1 MRIGIV
7 TCWKS
12 MDNYGQLLQ
21 CYALQTL
28 LRSWGH
34 DAFLIRYAPKGKNNK
49 SIRKRIE
56 NSLLDV
62 YCKLYIFI
70 IGTGRKH
77 SVRKETLLRHI
88 NNKENRFRHFEEF
101 RKENII
107 MSPLVYYS
115 FEELQAN
122 PPEAD
127 LYITGSDQVWHNPY
141 NEESVKGYFL
151 QFGSSKTIRISYAAS
166 IGRSLNTNEL
176 QLFRKF
182 LQSFDAISVRE
193 ETACQLCIEQ
203 GFKAQVCIDPTM
215 LLSAD
220 KYICIAK
227 QPKGNKKYAFI
238 YVLNV
243 KSAEEFFWPAIKE
256 YISQRHLE
264 LKSVTGSGYYQGR
277 ELIKGHKNL
286 LASIPEWIG
295 YMQQAECVF
304 TTSFHGTVFAILM
317 HRPFLTIGLQGKYC
331 GSNTRVEQLLSMLGI
346 PERMFNPHISIQ
358 QQMDETINWRDVDQ
372 RIDKMKLAS
381 FMFLKDNL
389 K

>member
-1 MRIGIV
+1 MKIGIV

-34 DAFLIRYAPKGKNNK
+34 DAYLIRYAPKKKNNK

-56 NSLLDV
+56 ILLLNI
-62 YCKLYIFI
+62 YCKLYILI

-77 SVRKETLLRHI
+77 CVRKETLLRHI
-88 NNKENRFRHFEEF
+88 NNKENRFRCFEEF
-101 RKENII
+101 RKEYII
-107 MSPLVYYS
+107 MSSLVYYS

-141 NEESVKGYFL
+141 YEESIKGYFL
-151 QFGSSKTIRISYAAS
+151 QFGSNKTKRISYAAS

-176 QLFRKF
+176 PLFRNYLKC
-182 LQSFDAISVRE
+182 FDAISVRE
-193 ETACQLCIEQ
+193 DTACQLCIEQ
-203 GFKAQVCIDPTM
+203 GFKAQVCIDPSM
-215 LLSAD
+215 LLSKD
-220 KYICIAK
+220 VYLSIAK
-227 QPKGNKKYAFI
+227 QPVGDKKYAFM
-238 YVLNV
+238 YVLNI
-243 KSAEEFFWPAIKE
+243 KSAENFHWPAIKE
-256 YISQRHLE
+256 YIGQRHLE

-277 ELIKGHKNL
+277 ELINGHTNL

-331 GSNTRVEQLLSMLGI
+331 GSNSRVEQLLSMLGI

-358 QQMDETINWRDVDQ
+358 QQMDNKINWRDVDQ
-372 RIDKMKLAS
+372 RIDKMKQAS